1 MAVRDYDGEMLPG
14 VELCAPSRVADA
26 LQSTAFGARE
36 R

>member
-14 VELCAPSRVADA
+14 VELCASSRVADA